1 MPSSED
7 LMFANYSSKLGRIIT
22 GRNCSLLDDGRQRR
36 HFGIEVEACDYD
48 PNDNLDYETGENAKY
63 CLFSPFD
70 GMDNLGQI
78 KDDCSLVGNHFEFIT
93 APMTM
98 KLLKGLN
105 WAGFFDVIRSADYQQ
120 TDFNEGDAA
129 GIHVHVNRK
138 SFHHPF
144 EAAVNALAFITE
156 NEDTIRRF
164 ARRSEAQWDNWCSSP
179 YELSHCPDRFIS
191 KIKNGDYSQF
201 GYGRD
206 SRLQVDETRYSS
218 VNFCSHNTWELRIFN
233 STLRTPEMYNILDFA
248 EALWELADTDHYE
261 MSLEA
266 MSDKLMELGNPTAA
280 DEMFHPPMDTCE
292 DDDYGYDR
300 DY

>member
-7 LMFANYSSKLGRIIT
+7 LRFANYSSKLGRIIT
-22 GRNCSLLDDGRQRR
+22 GRNCSLLEDGRQRR
-36 HFGIEVEACDYD
+36 HFGIEIEACDYD
-48 PNDNLDYETGENAKY
+48 PNDNVDYETGENAKY

-78 KDDCSLVGNHFEFIT
+78 KDDCSLIGNHFEFIT

-164 ARRSEAQWDNWCSSP
+164 ARRSKEQWDNWCSSP
-179 YELSHCPDRFIS
+179 YELSHCPDRFIRR
-191 KIKNGDYSQF
+191 IKNGDYSQF
-201 GYGRD
+201 GYGYD
-206 SRLQVDETRYSS
+206 SRLRVDETRYTS

-233 STLRTPEMYNILDFA
+233 STLKTPEMYNILDFA

-280 DEMFHPPMDTCE
+280 NEMFHPPMDTYA
-292 DDDYGYDR
+292 DYNYGCDR
-300 DY
+300 DD